1 MDLALDKAHAI
12 LENEIEQLTL
22 RIEAEPDTAL
32 QLAKQYLVK
41 ADQVLYPEGGIKTA
55 ILISRCYWY
64 LMDYTQGLKSI
75 KDAHA
80 RLNRLDTDLFLPEI
94 LHVHALQFWGQAKYY
109 SAQQFW
115 INALEQAA
123 LVGETIIEIESLIG
137 LGNVWRVT
145 NEHKLAMS
153 THSLAVNVA
162 NNARID
168 WLEGKARIL
177 LARDYYLLN
186 KFIEMLSVLDA
197 AEEVLKHNNNAIWK
211 AEIWT
216 YRGLALLGLER
227 MENAEEAT
235 LKAFDLS
242 IKHNLYWLQTQAY
255 INRARLEL
263 IRNDLNS
270 AKQLLSNAEKAAKE
284 FQDGDLLAQ
293 ICFQQSAVAEKQND
307 YQDALDS
314 FQRYR
319 KHSIKRL
326 KEQTNRLGLDK
337 ARASKRQLDN
347 RARKL
352 INRIRRQVEFHHGE
366 RGYSNL
372 VSETYWWEQM
382 VLFKSELKA
391 ATHAIILIQHNNTAY
406 LEVCIELAQCFCN
419 GSDLISRLSEDRIG
433 MLIAE
438 KGEKADA
445 FFHFLIQTLHNYPW
459 ERKGLTGQIPDAIL
473 HNILSFPFTLEQLE
487 EQEKMDRKNGKTS

>member
-1 MDLALDKAHAI
+1 MDLALDKAHAV
-12 LENEIEQLTL
+12 LENEIEQLSS
-22 RIEAEPDTAL
+22 RIEAEPEVVL
-32 QLAKQYLVK
+32 QLAKQSLAR
-41 ADQVLYPEGGIKTA
+41 ADHILYPEGGIKTA

-64 LMDYTQGLKSI
+64 LMDYTQGLKAI

-80 RLNRLDTDLFLPEI
+80 RLNRLDTDLYLPEI

-177 LARDYYLLN
+177 LARDFYLLN
-186 KFIEMLSVLDA
+186 NYIEMLSVLDA
-197 AEEVLKHNNNAIWK
+197 AEEVLKHNSNATWK
-211 AEIWT
+211 AEIWE

-227 MENAEEAT
+227 VKNAEEAT
-235 LKAFDLS
+235 LKAYDLAM
-242 IKHNLYWLQTQAY
+242 KHNLYWLQTQAY

-263 IRNDLNS
+263 IRNDLCY
-270 AKQLLSNAEKAAKE
+270 AKQLLANAEKAAKK

-293 ICFQQSAVAEKQND
+293 ICFQQSAVAEKQGD
-307 YQDALDS
+307 FQDALES
-314 FQRYR
+314 FQKYR
-319 KHSIKRL
+319 QYSVKLL
-326 KEQTNRLGLDK
+326 KDQTNRLGMDK

-391 ATHAIILIQHNNTAY
+391 STHAVILIQHEDSAY
-406 LEVCIELAQCFCN
+406 LEVCIELAQCLCN
-419 GSDLISRLSEDRIG
+419 REDLISRLSEDRIG
-433 MLIAE
+433 MLVAE
-438 KGEKADA
+438 KGEQAEA
-445 FFHFLIQTLHNYPW
+445 LFHFILQTLNDYPW
-459 ERKGLTGQIPDAIL
+459 DRRGLTGHIPVAVL

-487 EQEKMDRKNGKTS
+487 EQEQEQMDRQNG